1 MPVSCP
7 KLIYLY
13 DLICHFSET
22 FAKSA
27 AFFHSIPPVVWI
39 FWQMSI
45 QFYLWRSLLKFLK
58 SPSSSW
64 DLRSSSSSS
73 EVRQKF
79 VRNSSSS
86 SEVRQVRSSS
96 KVRQVLQKFVKFVG
110 GLGGGPNWESGQL
123 IFLILMGKTSFV
135 FWFFGWPNNFIY
147 FVVKKWDLTNL
158 TNFWRTWRTSDEPDE
173 LLTNLTNFWRTSD
186 ELLTNLRRTWRTS
199 DLWKKHVFMGCSEVP
214 AFSSGFLFFCS
225 RPLWKRHWDLTTR
238 TCIAGVIGLWA
249 DFVFK

>member
-1 MPVSCP
+1 
-7 KLIYLY
+7 
-13 DLICHFSET
+13 
-22 FAKSA
+22 
-27 AFFHSIPPVVWI
+27 
-39 FWQMSI
+39 MSI

-64 DLRSSSSSS
+64 DLRSSS
-73 EVRQKF
+73 EVRQ
-79 VRNSSSS
+79 VRSS

-96 KVRQVLQKFVKFVG
+96 KVRQVRQKFVKFVG

-123 IFLILMGKTSFV
+123 IFSW
-135 FWFFGWPNNFIY
+135 FWWAKHLLFFDFWVAKQLIY

-158 TNFWRTWRTSDEPDE
+158 TNFWRTWRTSDESDE

-186 ELLTNLRRTWRTS
+186 ELDELLTNFWRTWWTS
-199 DLWKKHVFMGCSEVP
+199 DELDELLTCEKNMFLWVVVKSQPLAQVFC
-214 AFSSGFLFFCS
+214 FFCS